1 MQEPKIPNLLLALGL
16 ASLAH
21 ILLLFAL
28 TANPDVRRGV
38 EATVEQA
45 PGWPGIRAQIMAER
59 APAVAAQISP
69 VPLEDTA
76 SDAALSIEQKMPVQK
91 KVVELERQVLEQPQQ
106 REQAQEEQREQNQG
120 CLGPEEMARLAQP
133 PGGESGALGNGQAI
147 GVGIPCVEG

>member
-1 MQEPKIPNLLLALGL
+1 MSAGEEIETAGQEPAMQEPKIPNLLLALGL

-38 EATVEQA
+38 EATVEQT

-76 SDAALSIEQKMPVQK
+76 SDVALSIEQKMPVQK
-91 KVVELERQVLEQPQQ
+91 KSRG
-106 REQAQEEQREQNQG
+106 AG
-120 CLGPEEMARLAQP
+120 A
-133 PGGESGALGNGQAI
+133 PGA
-147 GVGIPCVEG
+147 